1 MRFEDEISKLRKT
14 KFDIIESI
22 DKFNEK
28 LPFYSKKVEIN
39 EKGFEKF
46 KHLTDKDLTSRFIL
60 KID

>member
-1 MRFEDEISKLRKT
+1 MTKLRNA

-22 DKFNEK
+22 DKFNGK
-28 LPFYSKKVEIN
+28 LPSYSKKVEIN